1 MEISAITS
9 ATHEILANYLIGQL
23 ANIVISNHKSLT
35 ASNKAKINAF
45 VDKLNTID
53 VPKANLGM
61 LSEQLPK

>member
-1 MEISAITS
+1 MERSAITS
-9 ATHEILANYLIGQL
+9 ATHEILVNYSGQL
-23 ANIVISNHKSLT
+23 ADIVIRNPKSLT

-45 VDKLNTID
+45 VDKLNAID